1 MFDLNLPVAI
11 LPSFGWQEGLV
22 ILAIVMLI
30 FGPKKLPEV
39 AEAMGKSIR
48 KFKNA
53 SREMEDGIKNELKSD
68 PPRRP
73 IDEGDKT
80 E

>member
-1 MFDLNLPVAI
+1 MYDLNLPLAL

-48 KFKNA
+48 KFKSA
-53 SREMEDGIKNELKSD
+53 SREMEDGIKAGLNVD
-68 PPRRP
+68 PPKRP
-73 IDEGDKT
+73 AEENDKT
-80 E
+80 D

>member
-1 MFDLNLPVAI
+1 MYDLNLPLAL

-53 SREMEDGIKNELKSD
+53 SKEMEDGIKAEMKND
-68 PPRRP
+68 PPKRP
-73 IDEGDKT
+73 IEEGDKK

>member
-1 MFDLNLPVAI
+1 MYDLNLPLAI

-53 SREMEDGIKNELKSD
+53 SREMEDGIKNELNND
-68 PPRRP
+68 PPKRP
-73 IDEGDKT
+73 IEEGDKT